1 MPKKNAAHRANKKAA
16 KADKRKKRLSK
27 RRPPGMPGSNWKPVT
42 QGIEGLARQ
51 LHRDWYSASH
61 HAPLF
66 RMGQALA
73 PGTLWTIERMQDE
86 STGDILDHLESV
98 GISTDAER
106 FADRAL
112 ELLSTDRFVAQDWL
126 PCLPEGLP
134 VHERDRVHAANAVL
148 WERWLPDTLHD
159 EEIGYITALA
169 DATLEQGDPTV
180 AGPLDS
186 LADVCRGLGDDP
198 VRRLQR
204 HPEGKTFVRVLLD
217 AAWDAYEAGELED
230 GSVDPDDE
238 ETVLATL
245 DLLVPG
251 LVPELVPDLA
261 PLRAALLGDPE
272 KDWDDDDD
280 DPEAGLDPDADEPTP

>member
-1 MPKKNAAHRANKKAA
+1 MAKKNAAHRAKQKSA

-27 RRPPGMPGSNWKPVT
+27 RRPPGMPGSNWKAVT

-86 STGDILDHLESV
+86 STGDILDYLESV

-126 PCLPEGLP
+126 PCLPEGAP

-159 EEIGYITALA
+159 EEIGYVTALA
-169 DATLEQGDPTV
+169 DATLEQDDSELVGT
-180 AGPLDS
+180 LES
-186 LADVCRGLGDDP
+186 LADVYRGLGDHP
-198 VRRLQR
+198 VGRLHR

-217 AAWDAYEAGELED
+217 ALWGAYETGQLDD
-230 GSVDPDDE
+230 GSVRPEDE
-238 ETVLATL
+238 ETALAAL
-245 DLLVPG
+245 DLLVPE
-251 LVPELVPDLA
+251 LLPEVMADLA

-272 KDWDDDDD
+272 EDWDDDDD
-280 DPEAGLDPDADEPTP
+280 DPEAGLDPDADERSH